1 MRFLLQMA
9 GLLTRALLTR
19 RCKSSRPYCFSVP
32 ISRSQLI
39 CREISDFKE
48 KGSAQIGPGEIGPL
62 EISPE
67 ETGSLKV
74 NATEVRSAKIDATEV
89 DANALPNIC
98 QEGAI
103 ERVFAVGREK
113 EF

>member
-1 MRFLLQMA
+1 MMFLLEMA
-9 GLLTRALLTR
+9 GLLTSALLAR
-19 RCKSSRPYCFSVP
+19 RCKSIWPFRFSVP
-32 ISRSQLI
+32 VSRGQLT
-39 CREISDFKE
+39 CRGISDFKE
-48 KGSAQIGPGEIGPL
+48 KGPAQIGSSEIGLL

-67 ETGSLKV
+67 ETGPLKV
-74 NATEVRSAKIDATEV
+74 NATEVCSAKIDPTEV
-89 DANALPNIC
+89 DANALAYIC

>member
-1 MRFLLQMA
+1 MRFLLKMA

-19 RCKSSRPYCFSVP
+19 RCKSIGPFGFSVP

-39 CREISDFKE
+39 CRGISDFKE

-74 NATEVRSAKIDATEV
+74 NASEVRSAKIDPTEV
-89 DANALPNIC
+89 DANVLIYIC

-103 ERVFAVGREK
+103 EGVFAIGREK

>member
-1 MRFLLQMA
+1 MFLLEMA
-9 GLLTRALLTR
+9 GLLTSTPLAR
-19 RCKSSRPYCFSVP
+19 RCKSIRPFRFSVP
-32 ISRSQLI
+32 VSKGQLT

-74 NATEVRSAKIDATEV
+74 NATEVRSAKIDPTEV
-89 DANALPNIC
+89 DANALTYIC
-98 QEGAI
+98 QESAI
-103 ERVFAVGREK
+103 EGVFAVGREK